1 MKNTIADLGVQS
13 YCFRG
18 FKTNKEVI
26 ACIKACGLS
35 ATELC
40 GLHADFNNESAFDQ
54 VISQYK
60 KSGVQILSIG
70 VQGLAG
76 DEKKEASYYEFVKRA
91 EAGFM
96 SVTFAL
102 DRMPACFRT
111 AEKLAEK
118 YDIRLAIHNHGG
130 KDWLGSGAMLDY
142 VFKMTSPRIG
152 LCLDTAWALHSHEDP
167 VEMAERFGNRLYG
180 IHIKD
185 FIFDRAGKNQD
196 VVVGTGNLMLR
207 RLSAVLNK
215 INFKGYMVLEYE
227 GDVNNP
233 VPAVK
238 QCVKQVRK
246 EFSHE

>member
-13 YCFRG
+13 FCFRG
-18 FKTNKEVI
+18 SKTNKEVI
-26 ACIKACGLS
+26 AGIKACGLS
-35 ATELC
+35 AVELC

-54 VISQYK
+54 VISEYK
-60 KSGVQILSIG
+60 KDGVRILGIG
-70 VQGLAG
+70 VQKLAG
-76 DEKKEASYYEFVKRA
+76 DEKKETDYFEFVKRA
-91 EAGFM
+91 GAGFM
-96 SVTFAL
+96 SVNFDL

-130 KDWLGSGAMLDY
+130 RHWLGSEAMLDY

-167 VEMAERFGNRLYG
+167 IKMAERFGRRLYG
-180 IHIKD
+180 VHIKD

-196 VVVGTGNLMLR
+196 VVVGTGNLALR
-207 RLSAVLNK
+207 RLSDVLNK
-215 INFKGYMVLEYE
+215 IDFQGYLVLEYE

-233 VPAVK
+233 VPALK
-238 QCVKQVRK
+238 QCAEQVRK